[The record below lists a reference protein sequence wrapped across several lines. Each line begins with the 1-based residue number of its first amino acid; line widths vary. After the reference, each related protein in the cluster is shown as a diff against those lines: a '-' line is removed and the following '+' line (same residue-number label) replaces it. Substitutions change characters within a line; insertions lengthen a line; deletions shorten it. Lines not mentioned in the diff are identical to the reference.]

1 MEPHGSEKIEG
12 GDGCSAGEGDD
23 NRNKRKDINPVGSG
37 PTKRT
42 IYINFLDVA
51 DVASNYSLRSIRTF
65 LREQSAKIFSSLFFK
80 EEEEEEKEVGERRAG
95 AFETLFFESVFFP
108 RATRFIA
115 GRKLRPLPTYP
126 LSSSLESVERRD
138 EIGQQYAF
146 QQLSRN
152 DLLHLR
158 SSYNPSDCQLVES
171 RERFPGR
178 EEIRAERWKISIAS
192 TNSRK
197 RACPRVSTLRFHD
210 VSITSLVQPID
221 RNERVQCPFHL

>member
-80 EEEEEEKEVGERRAG
+80 EEEEEEKEVGERSRCIRNT
-95 AFETLFFESVFFP
+95 FLRKCLFPSSHAIYS
-108 RATRFIA
+108 RTKITTSTY
-115 GRKLRPLPTYP
+115 LPSFLLP
-126 LSSSLESVERRD
+126 
-138 EIGQQYAF
+138 
-146 QQLSRN
+146 RN
-152 DLLHLR
+152 DATKSDNNTR
-158 SSYNPSDCQLVES
+158 SNSSRETIFFIFVPRTIPPMSDCQLVES

>member
-1 MEPHGSEKIEG
+1 MKG
-12 GDGCSAGEGDD
+12 
-23 NRNKRKDINPVGSG
+23 
-37 PTKRT
+37 
-42 IYINFLDVA
+42 
-51 DVASNYSLRSIRTF
+51 
-65 LREQSAKIFSSLFFK
+65 
-80 EEEEEEKEVGERRAG
+80 AG

-197 RACPRVSTLRFHD
+197 RACPRVLNPSFSRCFNYFSRTTNRSKRTCTMSL
-210 VSITSLVQPID
+210 SSLTSLVD
-221 RNERVQCPFHL
+221 RCHDYLANEGSRG

>member
-1 MEPHGSEKIEG
+1 MKG
-12 GDGCSAGEGDD
+12 
-23 NRNKRKDINPVGSG
+23 
-37 PTKRT
+37 
-42 IYINFLDVA
+42 
-51 DVASNYSLRSIRTF
+51 
-65 LREQSAKIFSSLFFK
+65 
-80 EEEEEEKEVGERRAG
+80 AG
-95 AFETLFFESVFFP
+95 AFETLFFQSVFFP